1 MKYTI
6 ETTDTGC
13 IETLETNNGT
23 FSTEWKKIGFGQYQ
37 SQGET
42 LVDQMEAADF
52 DDTALDVVDELYDGN
67 YELDFIRLAKAAE
80 LF

>member
-1 MKYTI
+1 M
-6 ETTDTGC
+6 
-13 IETLETNNGT
+13 
-23 FSTEWKKIGFGQYQ
+23 
-37 SQGET
+37 
-42 LVDQMEAADF
+42 DQMEAADF